1 MIKMLTV
8 IIAFT
13 YLLELLPFVQAGDLL
28 YNLQHKDHRKPMG
41 AVAAVELP
49 PRKLHGDFFIPPYT
63 EPQELCSSGK
73 CVQCERDIDFV
84 STKGII
90 ASTVKVLDVAACC
103 DACRSDRTCWAWV
116 FQPALGKCYLKSD
129 EAVRRPNVQPFP
141 LHIVSGVVRGRE
153 WPWQCSPMFNNLADG
168 TAGAPRSTHA
178 AVETND
184 VTLTVRFREDC
195 LGSFLQVGVAAMT
208 MAQHKHWAFC
218 APSGVLHS
226 EWFEKTGF
234 PCTADIMEGPKT
246 LLPWNLD
253 DVRAPGVY
261 EAPQHHHV
269 DHTNVGLWD
278 AVQRMEEAKPC
289 SAWNAQHAFALKEQL
304 QDAIPNVGS
313 SLANTGG
320 LTAIRVTIALHVRR
334 GDIGPGNMRWIAD
347 ETFLSL
353 LRLTKAELACDDV
366 SEGRCDVHL
375 FSEEENPHGDWTL
388 YTADSLVDHMHLAAH
403 HSDLDSALH
412 DWRNFIDADV
422 LIVGSTFSAVP
433 ALARSSSVL
442 TLYALTQHGYFD
454 MSRFV
459 PQWWLGWKTNADLS
473 VSVDWTTVQWN
484 LDAFR
489 KGTRKRNIANLILE
503 DLDEAEIILF
513 GEEGKNSA
521 KVTTPSLRGRSPAS
535 SDRLLCVA
543 IVKPT
548 NQPGDKELELLYM
561 QREHRLGIFACTKAV
576 VLSNTDVL
584 PLPKSGDATEPIKA
598 LKMTDSSMDVAYGGE
613 WHSALNAPLFA
624 EIWRNFLTQSNM
636 QTLGEWDWLVKVDV
650 DTVFIPHRLVSLIA
664 AGRKRLGSKAY
675 DGSLVLLH
683 NRLHHV
689 QLHGALE
696 IMSRQATNVF
706 RDGLHLCVN
715 DDAPKQ
721 EDLWLYVCLRSLP
734 GVAMVVES
742 DLIVEP
748 GSGGSVKPPRPP
760 LCQRGTPRT
769 VAFHP
774 AKSIDKWT
782 TCLHDMHERADVA
795 G

>member
-1 MIKMLTV
+1 
-8 IIAFT
+8 
-13 YLLELLPFVQAGDLL
+13 
-28 YNLQHKDHRKPMG
+28 
-41 AVAAVELP
+41 
-49 PRKLHGDFFIPPYT
+49 
-63 EPQELCSSGK
+63 
-73 CVQCERDIDFV
+73 
-84 STKGII
+84 
-90 ASTVKVLDVAACC
+90 
-103 DACRSDRTCWAWV
+103 
-116 FQPALGKCYLKSD
+116 
-129 EAVRRPNVQPFP
+129 
-141 LHIVSGVVRGRE
+141 
-153 WPWQCSPMFNNLADG
+153 
-168 TAGAPRSTHA
+168 
-178 AVETND
+178 
-184 VTLTVRFREDC
+184 
-195 LGSFLQVGVAAMT
+195 
-208 MAQHKHWAFC
+208 
-218 APSGVLHS
+218 
-226 EWFEKTGF
+226 
-234 PCTADIMEGPKT
+234 
-246 LLPWNLD
+246 
-253 DVRAPGVY
+253 
-261 EAPQHHHV
+261 
-269 DHTNVGLWD
+269 
-278 AVQRMEEAKPC
+278 
-289 SAWNAQHAFALKEQL
+289 
-304 QDAIPNVGS
+304 
-313 SLANTGG
+313 
-320 LTAIRVTIALHVRR
+320 
-334 GDIGPGNMRWIAD
+334 MRWIAD

-489 KGTRKRNIANLILE
+489 KGDRKRNLANLISE
-503 DLDEAEIILF
+503 DLDVAEIVLF
-513 GEEGKNSA
+513 AEEEAKNSA

-548 NQPGDKELELLYM
+548 KGDELELLYW

-636 QTLGEWDWLVKVDV
+636 QTLGEWDWVVKVDV

-689 QLHGALE
+689 QLHGAIE

-715 DDAPKQ
+715 DDEPKQ

-742 DLIVEP
+742 DLLVEP
-748 GSGGSVKPPRPP
+748 WSVKPPRPP
-760 LCQRGTPRT
+760 LCQIGTPRS

-782 TCLHDMHERADVA
+782 TCLHDIHERADVV